1 MYKKLSILVVT
12 FNRIDWLKKNLE
24 SIFNQ
29 KEKIKN
35 IYIVNNNSTDETQKY
50 LEELARKYNNIIIIN
65 LKENIGGAG
74 GFYEGVRKFLE
85 FADDNEWLS
94 LMDDDC
100 ILAEDFSIEILKGN
114 LNLNNAYI
122 PFVYKVEDKQINPN
136 FLKNL
141 VKVNDNEYERDVFP
155 FNGYTINKSLIKKI
169 GLPIK
174 EYFIYSDDYEYCYRV
189 LENGGKNIAKKSAK
203 IYHPTKNIRKDKR
216 IKFLTS
222 NELTRLGAYYGT
234 RNPILCKIRHK
245 KVMKYS
251 IKKLMMI
258 NIYKI
263 FSLICLRRFDL
274 LILVLKGIKD
284 GITNKV
290 ESKGRI

>member
-1 MYKKLSILVVT
+1 MYKELSILVVT

-50 LEELARKYNNIIIIN
+50 LEELERKYNNIITIN

-85 FADDNEWLS
+85 FSDDNEWLS

-100 ILAEDFSIEILKGN
+100 ILAEDFSVEILKGN

-122 PFVYKVEDKQINPN
+122 PFVYKIEDKKINPN

-155 FNGYTINKSLIKKI
+155 FNGYTINKNLIKKI

-284 GITNKV
+284 GITNRV